1 MDKAAVVTRDMGQ
14 HEADFQQRIVRG
26 DKIEPQDW
34 MPERYRQL
42 LLRQMSQHA
51 HSEYVGML
59 PEGFWLS
66 RAPSLHRKC
75 VLLAKIQDEAGHAQY
90 LYSALESLGTSRDE
104 VYQQLLSG
112 QAKYLNIFNY
122 PALTWADV
130 GMIGWLTDGA
140 AIVNQVPL
148 SRSSY
153 GPYARAMVRICQE
166 ESFHHRQGF
175 DLVRALVEGS
185 AAQRQMAQDALN
197 RWWWPT
203 VMVFGPPDEQSPHSR
218 QSMQWGIKLYSN
230 DTLRQKFIDQTVP
243 QIHHLGLTVPDP
255 ELRFNQATGHYEIG
269 RIDWDEFNR
278 VVQGEGQCNRQR
290 ISSRRRAWEQGAW
303 VRDAAA
309 CHAAKVAAGKAA
321 HQGEQ
326 HE

>member
-1 MDKAAVVTRDMGQ
+1 MRRDDNG
-14 HEADFQQRIVRG
+14 HTLEFQQRIDRG

-34 MPERYRQL
+34 MPESYRQAL
-42 LLRQMSQHA
+42 QRQMAQHA

-59 PEGFWLS
+59 PEGRWIT

-75 VLLAKIQDEAGHAQY
+75 ILLAKVQDEAGHAQY
-90 LYSALESLGTSRDE
+90 LYSALESLGLSRE
-104 VYQQLLSG
+104 QAYGQLLSG

-122 PALTWADV
+122 PALSWADV

-153 GPYARAMVRICQE
+153 GPYARAMLRICQE

-175 DLVRALVEGS
+175 DLVRKLVEGS
-185 AAQRQMAQDALN
+185 PDQREMAQEALN

-203 VMVFGPPDEQSPHSR
+203 VMVFGPPDEDSVHSQR
-218 QSMQWGIKLYSN
+218 SMRWGIKLYSN

-243 QIHHLGLTVPDP
+243 QIHHLGLSVPD
-255 ELRFNQATGHYEIG
+255 EHLRFNQETGHYEIG
-269 RIDWDEFNR
+269 LIDWDEFQR
-278 VVQGEGQCNRQR
+278 VIQGNGQCNRDR
-290 ISSRRRAWEQGAW
+290 IAARRHAWESGAW
-303 VRDAAA
+303 VREAAA
-309 CHAAKVAAGKAA
+309 CYAHKQAARLTER
-321 HQGEQ
+321 QGEQ
-326 HE
+326 NV

>member
-1 MDKAAVVTRDMGQ
+1 MSTVSSQDSAVSEAAF
-14 HEADFQQRIVRG
+14 AQRIERG
-26 DKIEPQDW
+26 DKIESQDW
-34 MPERYRQL
+34 MPEGYRRT
-42 LLRQMSQHA
+42 LLRQISQHA

-59 PEGFWLS
+59 PEGFWLT

-75 VLLAKIQDEAGHAQY
+75 VLLAKVQDEAGHAQY
-90 LYSALESLGTSRDE
+90 LYSALESLGVDRDE
-104 VYQQLLSG
+104 AYQELLAG
-112 QAKYLNIFNY
+112 RAKYLNIFNY

-175 DLVRALVEGS
+175 DLVRKLVEGTPE
-185 AAQRQMAQDALN
+185 QRLMAQQALD

-203 VMVFGPPDEQSPHSR
+203 LMVFGPPDADSPHSR
-218 QSMQWGIKLYSN
+218 QSMKWGIKLYSN

-243 QIHHLGLTVPDP
+243 QIHHLGLSVPDP
-255 ELRFNQATGHYEIG
+255 DLHLNPHTGHYESG
-269 RIDWDEFNR
+269 PIDWSEFRR
-278 VVQGEGQCNRQR
+278 VIAGNGQCNRHRLNSRQR
-290 ISSRRRAWEQGAW
+290 SWDQGAW
-303 VRDAAA
+303 VREAAA
-309 CHAAKVAAGKAA
+309 CHAAKQAAQSANGGDEHA
-321 HQGEQ
+321 E
-326 HE
+326 